1 LVSDELV
8 EKHFICN
15 LQACKGAC
23 CWEGDAG
30 APLEEAEKAILND
43 IFPTIRAYLSL
54 AGIRAIE
61 EQGTYQWYDNTESWG
76 TTLIDGGPCA
86 FMTYD
91 ALGIAKCGIEQA
103 HKDGVIDFLK
113 PISCHLYPIRVSKS
127 EELGFEALNYDEW
140 DICSAACALGERE
153 QVPVYVFV
161 KDALVRQYGQDFY
174 DELDG
179 AATFLRERGGSEKV

>member
-179 AATFLRERGGSEKV
+179 AATFLRERGGSEIK